1 MNLSRLRSFNRFIY
15 KEPVERSQLAGLR
28 ESTIA
33 VSTIDDV
40 VTHCRGNQSM
50 AARIL
55 GMTRTTLAY
64 MLKDRRP
71 NVVLINEVEPGIFTY
86 TVLS

>member
-1 MNLSRLRSFNRFIY
+1 MKLSALRSFNRFIY
-15 KEPVERSQLAGLR
+15 KKPFERSALAGLR
-28 ESTIA
+28 ETAIT
-33 VSTIDDV
+33 VSTLDDV

-50 AARIL
+50 AARAL
-55 GMTRTTLAY
+55 NMDRATLHC